1 MTVLV
6 FCAIFIFLGFSSQA
20 QNLTCNPNDLNSLRT
35 FLEHLESGIQGWS
48 TNSSSV
54 NCCNWAGITCNS
66 SSSLGLND
74 SINSARVVKLEFGN
88 RRIVGNLSDSLGNLD
103 QLITLNLSHNSLRGS
118 IPHSLFHLPKLE
130 ILDLSNNDISGW
142 FPSSI
147 NLPSVR
153 VVNISEN
160 QIMGPVPV
168 GICINSTNISVMNM
182 EANRLSGIIPY
193 GLGNCSSLEDLSLA
207 TNFLNGSLPEDLFR
221 LSNLKKLALQEN
233 QLSGQLS
240 GLIGNLSNLVHVD
253 LSLNQFSGNIPD
265 VFRSFVQLR
274 YFSAQSNRFSGRIP
288 TSLANSPTIA
298 SLSLRNNTLGG
309 TIDLNCSAMVNL
321 VSLNLATNLFHG
333 NIPENLATCPR
344 LRVINFARINFTGQ
358 IPESFKDFKS
368 LSYLSLSNS
377 SVSNLTAALGVL
389 QHCKNLTTLIL
400 TLNFRNEPMPNY
412 SSLQFTGLKTLVI
425 ASCRLTGF
433 IPQWLFG
440 CRELQLLDLS
450 WNRLEGPI
458 PSWFGN
464 LSSLFYLDLSN
475 NSLTGEIPKELTGMQ
490 SLVNG
495 NISVEE
501 PSPDFPLFVRRN
513 VSGYKYRQ
521 VGSFPPT
528 LELGNNFLTGSI
540 WPEFS
545 NLKELHVL
553 DLKCNNLSGT
563 IPSSLSGMTSL
574 ETLDLSFNNLNGTIP
589 SSLISLNFLS
599 SFSVSHNDLSGE
611 IPTGGQFLTFPNSS
625 FEGNPSLCGE
635 HASHPCLSNERT
647 PHLSAGKSRGTI
659 IAMSVGIGVGTIILV
674 SLVYFVILWLSRG
687 KVVDPEKGDT
697 DVNEKDLEELSNL
710 VFLCQNKDCDKEIF
724 LDDLLKATDSFDQSH
739 IIGCG
744 GYGLVYKAI
753 LSDGRKLAIKRL
765 SGEHFEME
773 REFRAEIETLSRA
786 QHPNL
791 VHLQGYCKY
800 KKDKL
805 LIYSYMENGSLDY
818 WLHEK
823 VDGPSSLDW
832 EMRLQIAQ
840 GAARGLAYLHQSCE
854 PHILHRDIKSSNIL
868 LNENF
873 EAHLADF
880 GLARLI
886 LPNVTHVTTDL
897 VGTLGYI
904 PPEYGQSPVATYKG
918 DIYSFGVVLL
928 ELLTGRRP
936 MDMCRPRGSRDLI
949 SWVTQMRREKR
960 ETEVFDPFIYD
971 KQYAKEMLA
980 VLEFACLCLSENPR
994 TRPCTKQLL
1003 SCLDNIGSTP
1013 SSNPS

>member
-20 QNLTCNPNDLNSLRT
+20 QNLTCDPNDLNSLRT

-48 TNSSSV
+48 TNLSSA

-66 SSSLGLND
+66 
-74 SINSARVVKLEFGN
+74 VVKLELGR

-103 QLITLNLSHNSLRGS
+103 QLITLNLSHNFLRGS
-118 IPHSLFHLPKLE
+118 IPRSLFHLPKLE

-182 EANRLSGIIPY
+182 EANHLSGTLPY

-207 TNFLNGSLPEDLFR
+207 TNFLYGNLPEDLFR
-221 LSNLKKLALQEN
+221 LSNLKILALQEN
-233 QLSGQLS
+233 QFSGHLS

-265 VFRSFVQLR
+265 VFHSFVQLR

-298 SLSLRNNTLGG
+298 SLSLRNNSLGG

-344 LRVINFARINFTGQ
+344 LRTINFARINFTGQ
-358 IPESFKDFKS
+358 VPESFKDFKS

-377 SVSNLTAALGVL
+377 SITNLTAALGVL

-400 TLNFRNEPMPNY
+400 TLNFRNETMPNN

-433 IPQWLFG
+433 IPQWLSG

-475 NSLTGEIPKELTGMQ
+475 NSLSGEIPKELTGMQ
-490 SLVNG
+490 SLVYG

-625 FEGNPSLCGE
+625 FEGNPSLCGD

-647 PHLSAGKSRGTI
+647 PHLSAGKSRATI
-659 IAMSVGIGVGTIILV
+659 ISMSVGIGVGTIILV

-687 KVVDPEKGDT
+687 KVVDPEKEDT

-710 VFLCQNKDCDKEIF
+710 VFLCQNKDSDKEIF

-832 EMRLQIAQ
+832 ETRLQIAQ

-868 LNENF
+868 LNEKF

-994 TRPCTKQLL
+994 IRPCTQQLL